1 MSDDA
6 RRINAALA
14 DLGPAKFLSALGIKG
29 RGNGA
34 RARFAC
40 AVHGGDSFSASM
52 SVRDGVLVWHC
63 FSGCGSGGDALAL
76 IAAMRGLDTH
86 DNFRDVLAEAASI
99 AGVGLGETSF
109 TSRQRVAPPPE
120 DPAVVAARIESA
132 QGVRRI
138 LATLLELCPLE
149 GEGLR
154 YLTEDR
160 GLTRA
165 TCEAARVGYVS
176 DPDRVLRV
184 LLSSFPVEALDEAG
198 IVYDGQWLA
207 HARHPLLFPILH
219 HGVAVYLQGRALG
232 PVAKKQDRWR
242 SCRGSVP
249 SLYNVDALERDVDAT
264 VVLCEGPIDTL
275 SAAQWKPDWSSVGIF
290 GAGGFKPEWAVPL
303 RGRDVLVALD
313 PDAAGDRGAADTMR
327 ELVAAGAWPSR
338 AALPPGMDLND
349 WMLAEVA

>member
-14 DLGPAKFLSALGIKG
+14 DLGPAKFLSALGIRG
-29 RGNGA
+29 RLSG
-34 RARFAC
+34 RKARFPC
-40 AVHGGDSFSASM
+40 PVHGGKEFSACAE
-52 SVRDGVLVWHC
+52 VRDGAIVFVC
-63 FSGCGSGGDALAL
+63 FSGCGMTGGDALAL
-76 IAAMRGLDTH
+76 IAAIRGYDLH

-120 DPAVVAARIESA
+120 DPAIVAARIEAA

-138 LATLLELCPLE
+138 LAALLELCPLE

-160 GLTRA
+160 GLTRV

-184 LLSSFPVEALDEAG
+184 LLSSFPAEALDEAG
-198 IVYDGQWLA
+198 IVYEGKWLA

-219 HGVAVYLQGRALG
+219 RGVAVYLQGRALG

-249 SLYNVDALERDVDAT
+249 SLYNLDALERDNVPAL
-264 VVLCEGPIDTL
+264 LCEGPIDTL
-275 SAAQWKPDWSSVGIF
+275 SGAQWYPSAASVGIF
-290 GAGGFKPEWAVPL
+290 GAGGFKPEWAACL
-303 RGRDVLVALD
+303 RGREVLVALD
-313 PDAAGDRGAADTMR
+313 PDAAGDKGAADTMR
-327 ELVAAGAWPSR
+327 ELVAAGAWPKR
-338 AALPPGMDLND
+338 VPMPAGMDVND